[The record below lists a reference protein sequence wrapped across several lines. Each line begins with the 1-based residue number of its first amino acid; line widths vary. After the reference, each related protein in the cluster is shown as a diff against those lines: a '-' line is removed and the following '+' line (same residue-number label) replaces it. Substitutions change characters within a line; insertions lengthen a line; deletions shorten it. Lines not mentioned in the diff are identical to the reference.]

1 MDTISQQQP
10 YLSSTF
16 QSTLLTT
23 YTICNQKPIEST
35 RCVSF
40 AKRVSEEEIEQVMH
54 QVPLTQQGES
64 QVIDVWR
71 RYIAQRTAEEGA
83 SGQFEA
89 MEKMIQAYWSNE
101 ESNNS

>member
-1 MDTISQQQP
+1 M
-10 YLSSTF
+10 
-16 QSTLLTT
+16 
-23 YTICNQKPIEST
+23 
-35 RCVSF
+35 
-40 AKRVSEEEIEQVMH
+40 KRVTEEDLEHVTN

-89 MEKMIQAYWSNE
+89 MEKMIQCYWSNE
-101 ESNNS
+101 QGQE